1 LHSEILIVGGGAGG
15 LELACKLGR
24 KLGPSKVMLVDSR
37 LYHVWKPSL
46 HEVAAGTLDIH
57 QEGLSYQMLA
67 HDCGFTF
74 VYGAMTALDSASK
87 TLGVGPVSAAS
98 DGEEIFPARSISYR
112 SLVIAVGSTSNYFG
126 VPGAREH
133 TISLNATEDAE
144 RFRLRLLRLLA
155 RTAEAKGEGAHN
167 PGVAVAKAVG
177 AGTFDS
183 GVAAADA
190 AGAGAGVGTSA
201 ATADATLGAK
211 GGATMTDAGHAPRS
225 PAGGLDI
232 VIIGGGA
239 TGVELAAELREATG
253 VYAAYGFNRLQV
265 QRDVRITL
273 LEGAPRIL
281 APLPE
286 RVSASAARLL
296 DERSIRVVTD
306 CRVTQIDAHQ
316 VLDKDG
322 NVYPSDICV
331 WAAGIRAPE
340 FLGSLGLPTT
350 KGGAIE
356 VDGQLRVKGVE
367 GVYALGD
374 CAACTDGKGK
384 PVPPRAQAAHQQ
396 ADYLVKTF
404 INMEKGHPPPKD
416 PYVYKD
422 YGSLVSIGHKTT
434 VGNLMGSLRAS
445 WFVEGFMARIMYLS
459 LHLMHHQ
466 AILGSMRTGVLAV
479 ARFLIRRTTP
489 LVKLH

>member
-1 LHSEILIVGGGAGG
+1 LQSEIVIVGGGAGG

-24 KLGPSKVMLVDSR
+24 KLGPDKVMLVDSR
-37 LYHVWKPSL
+37 LYHIWKPSL
-46 HEVAAGTLDIH
+46 HEVAAGTLDVH

-67 HDCGFTF
+67 HDNRFTF
-74 VYGAMTALDSASK
+74 VYGAMTALDPVARAL
-87 TLGVGPVSAAS
+87 TVGAVSGAG
-98 DGEEIFPARSISYR
+98 DGEEIFPERRINYR
-112 SLVIAVGSTSNYFG
+112 SLVMAVGSTSNYFG
-126 VPGAREH
+126 VPGARDF

-155 RTAEAKGEGAHN
+155 QAAQDKADQAGTAPS
-167 PGVAVAKAVG
+167 PGTVAAKAVG
-177 AGTFDS
+177 AGTFES
-183 GVAAADA
+183 SVVAADA
-190 AGAGAGVGTSA
+190 ARAGPASV
-201 ATADATLGAK
+201 TAEADTALAPGR
-211 GGATMTDAGHAPRS
+211 HAD
-225 PAGGLDI
+225 GLDI

-239 TGVELAAELREATG
+239 TGVELAAELREASG
-253 VYAAYGFNRLQV
+253 AYAVYGFSRLQV

-286 RVSASAARLL
+286 RVSDAALRLL
-296 DERSIRVVTD
+296 DQRAIKVVTD
-306 CRVTQIDAHQ
+306 CRVAKIERHQ
-316 VLDKDG
+316 VLDSKG
-322 NVYPSDICV
+322 NAYPADLCV

-350 KGGAIE
+350 KNGSLD
-356 VDGQLRVKGVE
+356 VDDRLRVKGVE

-374 CAACTDGKGK
+374 CAACTDGNGK

-396 ADYLVKTF
+396 ADYLLKTF
-404 INMEKGHPPPKD
+404 MNANAGHPPPKD
-416 PYVYKD
+416 PYVYRD
-422 YGSLVSIGHKTT
+422 YGSLVSIGHQTT
-434 VGNLMGSLRAS
+434 VGSLMGSLKGAS

-466 AILGSMRTGVLAV
+466 AILGSVRTGLLAL

>member
-1 LHSEILIVGGGAGG
+1 LHSEIVIVGGGAGG

-37 LYHVWKPSL
+37 LYHIWKPSL

-74 VYGAMTALDSASK
+74 VYGAMTALDAAGKVIS
-87 TLGVGPVSAAS
+87 VGPVSAAS
-98 DGEEIFPARSISYR
+98 DGEEIFPARTISYR

-155 RTAEAKGEGAHN
+155 QAAEAKGEGATN

-177 AGTFDS
+177 SGTFES
-183 GVAAADA
+183 GVVATDAPRSAANP
-190 AGAGAGVGTSA
+190 
-201 ATADATLGAK
+201 ATADATLTANDAGA
-211 GGATMTDAGHAPRS
+211 ATVTDAGQARRRL
-225 PAGGLDI
+225 ADGLDI

-239 TGVELAAELREATG
+239 TGVELAAELREASG
-253 VYAAYGFNRLQV
+253 AYAAYGFNRLQV

-273 LEGAPRIL
+273 LEGASRIL

-296 DERSIRVVTD
+296 DERAIRVVTD

-316 VLDKDG
+316 VIDKDG
-322 NVYPSDICV
+322 HVYPSDICV

-340 FLGSLGLPTT
+340 FLSSLGLPTT

-356 VDGQLRVKGVE
+356 VDGHLRVKGVE

-374 CAACTDGKGK
+374 CAACTDRDGK

-396 ADYLVKTF
+396 ADFLVKTF
-404 INMEKGHPPPKD
+404 MNVASGRPPQKD
-416 PYVYKD
+416 AYVYKD
-422 YGSLVSIGHKTT
+422 YGSLVSIGHRTT
-434 VGNLMGSLRAS
+434 VGNLMGSLRAT
-445 WFVEGFMARIMYLS
+445 WFVEGFVARMMYTS

-466 AILGSMRTGVLAV
+466 AVLGALRTGVLAV

>member
-1 LHSEILIVGGGAGG
+1 LQSDIVIVGGGAGG

-24 KLGPSKVMLVDSR
+24 KLGPDKVTLVDSR

-67 HDCGFTF
+67 HDRGFSF
-74 VYGAMTALDSASK
+74 VYGAMTALDAAAHRITIAPVTAS
-87 TLGVGPVSAAS
+87 S
-98 DGEEIFPARSISYR
+98 DGEEVLPERTLRYR

-155 RTAEAKGEGAHN
+155 QAEQQKEDG
-167 PGVAVAKAVG
+167 
-177 AGTFDS
+177 
-183 GVAAADA
+183 AAD
-190 AGAGAGVGTSA
+190 S
-201 ATADATLGAK
+201 
-211 GGATMTDAGHAPRS
+211 
-225 PAGGLDI
+225 GLDI

-239 TGVELAAELREATG
+239 TGVELAAELREASG
-253 VYAAYGFNRLQV
+253 VYAAYGFRRLQV
-265 QRDVRITL
+265 KRDVRITL

-286 RVSASAARLL
+286 RVSAAAARLL
-296 DERSIRVVTD
+296 DQRAIRVVTD
-306 CRVTQIDAHQ
+306 CRVNRIDPKQ
-316 VLDKDG
+316 VSDNKG
-322 NVYPSDICV
+322 NVYPADICV

-340 FLGSLGLPTT
+340 FLGSLGLPVA
-350 KGGAIE
+350 KGGQIE
-356 VDGQLRVKGVE
+356 VDDHLAVKGVAD
-367 GVYALGD
+367 VYALGD
-374 CAACTDGKGK
+374 CAACTDGNGK

-396 ADYLVKTF
+396 ADYLVRTF
-404 INMEKGHPPPKD
+404 LHLDRGQAPQKA
-416 PYVYKD
+416 PYVYRD
-422 YGSLVSIGHKTT
+422 YGSLVSIGRETT
-434 VGNLMGSLRAS
+434 VGSLMGSLRGAS
-445 WFVEGFMARIMYLS
+445 LFVEGFMARIMYMS
-459 LHLMHHQ
+459 LHLMHHK
-466 AILGSMRTGVLAV
+466 AVLGSLRTGLMAF

>member
-1 LHSEILIVGGGAGG
+1 VIVGGGAGG

-24 KLGPSKVMLVDSR
+24 KLGPGKVVLVDSR

-74 VYGAMTALDSASK
+74 AYGEMTALD
-87 TLGVGPVSAAS
+87 AATRRITVAAVAAG
-98 DGEEIFPARSISYR
+98 DGEEVLPERSIEYG
-112 SLVIAVGSTSNYFG
+112 SLVISVGSTSNYFG
-126 VPGAREH
+126 VPGAREN

-155 RTAEAKGEGAHN
+155 QAEHDQDTG
-167 PGVAVAKAVG
+167 
-177 AGTFDS
+177 
-183 GVAAADA
+183 A
-190 AGAGAGVGTSA
+190 AGGRT
-201 ATADATLGAK
+201 
-211 GGATMTDAGHAPRS
+211 
-225 PAGGLDI
+225 GLDI

-239 TGVELAAELREATG
+239 TGVELAAELREASG

-286 RVSASAARLL
+286 KVSDAALRLL
-296 DERSIRVVTD
+296 EQRAIRVVTN
-306 CRVTQIDAHQ
+306 CRVTAIEKREVSDN
-316 VLDKDG
+316 DG
-322 NVYPSDICV
+322 HVYPADMCV

-340 FLGSLGLPTT
+340 FLGSLGLPTNR
-350 KGGAIE
+350 GGQIE
-356 VDGQLRVKGVE
+356 VDSHLRVKGVD

-374 CAACTDGKGK
+374 CAACIDGKGK

-396 ADYLVKTF
+396 ADFLLKTF
-404 INMEKGHPPPKD
+404 MNMASGSPPQKN
-416 PYVYKD
+416 PYVYRD
-422 YGSLVSIGHKTT
+422 YGSLVSIGHQTT
-434 VGNLMGSLRAS
+434 VGSLMGSLRGMS

-466 AILGSMRTGVLAV
+466 AVLGSVRTGVMAI

>member
-1 LHSEILIVGGGAGG
+1 VIVGGGAGG

-67 HDCGFTF
+67 HDRGFTF
-74 VYGAMTALDSASK
+74 VYGAMTALDHAGKSI
-87 TLGVGPVSAAS
+87 GVGAVKAAS
-98 DGEEIFPARSISYR
+98 DGEEIFPARTISFR

-155 RTAEAKGEGAHN
+155 RAAEAKGEGASN

-177 AGTFDS
+177 SGTFGS
-183 GVAAADA
+183 GVVAADA
-190 AGAGAGVGTSA
+190 G
-201 ATADATLGAK
+201 LK
-211 GGATMTDAGHAPRS
+211 PNS
-225 PAGGLDI
+225 PATGLDI

-239 TGVELAAELREATG
+239 TGVELAAELREASG
-253 VYAAYGFNRLQV
+253 AYAAYGFNRLQV

-286 RVSASAARLL
+286 KVSASAARLL
-296 DERSIRVVTD
+296 DERAIRVVTD
-306 CRVTQIDAHQ
+306 CRVTQIDAYQ
-316 VLDKDG
+316 VIDKEG

-340 FLGSLGLPTT
+340 FLASLGLPTN

-356 VDGQLRVKGVE
+356 VDERLRVKGVD

-374 CAACTDGKGK
+374 CAACIDGGGK

-396 ADYLVKTF
+396 ADYLLKTF
-404 INMEKGHPPPKD
+404 MNMDAGQAPPKD

-422 YGSLVSIGHKTT
+422 YGSLVSIGHQTT

-445 WFVEGFMARIMYLS
+445 WFVEGFLARIMYLS

>member
-1 LHSEILIVGGGAGG
+1 MQSEIVIVGGGAGG

-24 KLGPSKVMLVDSR
+24 KLGPSKVLLVDSR
-37 LYHVWKPSL
+37 LYHIWKPSL

-67 HDCGFTF
+67 HDNGFTF
-74 VYGAMTALDSASK
+74 VYGPMTALDHGARRL
-87 TLGVGPVSAAS
+87 TVGAVNAP
-98 DGEEIFPARSISYR
+98 DGEEVLHERRIDYG

-144 RFRLRLLRLLA
+144 RFRLRLLRLMAMAEQA
-155 RTAEAKGEGAHN
+155 REERR
-167 PGVAVAKAVG
+167 
-177 AGTFDS
+177 D
-183 GVAAADA
+183 ADA
-190 AGAGAGVGTSA
+190 A
-201 ATADATLGAK
+201 
-211 GGATMTDAGHAPRS
+211 
-225 PAGGLDI
+225 LDV

-239 TGVELAAELREATG
+239 TGVELAAELREASG
-253 VYAAYGFNRLQV
+253 VYATYGFSRLQV
-265 QRDVRITL
+265 KRDVRITL

-286 RVSASAARLL
+286 RVANAALKLL
-296 DERSIRVVTD
+296 DERGIRVVSN
-306 CRVTQIDAHQ
+306 CRVMKIDAER
-316 VLDKDG
+316 VIDADG
-322 NVYPSDICV
+322 NVYPASMCV

-340 FLGSLGLPTT
+340 FLSTLGLPVN
-350 KGGAIE
+350 KGGQIE
-356 VDGQLRVKGVE
+356 VDGSLAVKGVP

-374 CAACTDGKGK
+374 CAACIDASGK

-396 ADYLVKTF
+396 AEYLLKQF
-404 INMEKGHPPPKD
+404 LRRSAGKPLD
-416 PYVYKD
+416 ARPYRYRD
-422 YGSLVSIGHKTT
+422 YGSLVSLGKSTS
-434 VGNLMGSLRAS
+434 VGSLMGSLSGAS
-445 WFVEGFMARIMYLS
+445 WFVEGMMGRLMYTS

-466 AILGSMRTGVLAV
+466 AVLGSIRTGVLAV

>member
-1 LHSEILIVGGGAGG
+1 VGGGAGG

-24 KLGPSKVMLVDSR
+24 KLGPGKVMLVDSR
-37 LYHVWKPSL
+37 QYHVWKPSL

-67 HDCGFTF
+67 HDRGFTF
-74 VYGAMTALDSASK
+74 VYGEMIAMDAGAKRLT
-87 TLGVGPVSAAS
+87 VAAVRAG
-98 DGEEIFPARSISYR
+98 DGEDVLPERSIDYG
-112 SLVIAVGSTSNYFG
+112 SLVISVGSTSNYFG
-126 VPGAREH
+126 VPGARDN

-155 RTAEAKGEGAHN
+155 QAERKSETGDQGR
-167 PGVAVAKAVG
+167 
-177 AGTFDS
+177 S
-183 GVAAADA
+183 G
-190 AGAGAGVGTSA
+190 
-201 ATADATLGAK
+201 
-211 GGATMTDAGHAPRS
+211 M
-225 PAGGLDI
+225 DI

-239 TGVELAAELREATG
+239 TGVELAAELREASS

-286 RVSASAARLL
+286 KVSGAALRLL
-296 DERSIRVVTD
+296 NERAIRVVTD
-306 CRVTQIDAHQ
+306 CRVTNI
-316 VLDKDG
+316 DKDRVSDSAG
-322 NVYPSDICV
+322 NVYAADMCV

-340 FLGSLGLPTT
+340 FLSALGLPTN
-350 KGGAIE
+350 KGGQIE
-356 VDGQLRVKGVE
+356 VDGHLQVKGVP
-367 GVYALGD
+367 GVYAIGD
-374 CAACTDGKGK
+374 CAACIDGKGK

-396 ADYLVKTF
+396 ADFLLKTF
-404 INMEKGHPPPKD
+404 MNVASGYPPQKNQ
-416 PYVYKD
+416 YVYRD
-422 YGSLVSIGHKTT
+422 YGSLVSIGHQTT
-434 VGNLMGSLRAS
+434 VGSLMGSLKGLS

-466 AILGSMRTGVLAV
+466 AVLGSVRTGVMAV